1 MRSLYF
7 IDPHSVDR
15 MAWYYQNRKPDFF
28 EWYLKRD
35 GIPDFLVPMEQDFQD
50 QINTQGKA
58 NRSRKNSPVEKK
70 KPDTLGNMATEI

>member
-15 MAWYYQNRKPDFF
+15 MAWNYQNRKPDFF
-28 EWYLKRD
+28 ERELKRD
-35 GIPDFLVPMEQDFQD
+35 GIPYFLVIMEQDFQD

-58 NRSRKNSPVEKK
+58 NRSRKNGRVEEK
-70 KPDTLGNMATEI
+70 KPDPLGNMAIEI